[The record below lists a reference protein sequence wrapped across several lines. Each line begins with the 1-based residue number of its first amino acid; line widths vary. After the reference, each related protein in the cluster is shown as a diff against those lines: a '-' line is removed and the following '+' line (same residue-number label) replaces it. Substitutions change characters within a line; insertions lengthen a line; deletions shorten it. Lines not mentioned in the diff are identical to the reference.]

1 MKLRKKIIVIV
12 SVLALLAYLAIT
24 FLPIITGFVQA
35 AETKYELQ
43 QKLEQSQKSKDAA
56 EQKIKDLNS
65 EKATINEELEELN
78 SQIAEV
84 ENEVNE
90 MNAAIAENEAQIA
103 AQQEK
108 IDIYDDQFKE
118 RARTMYKHGSVSY
131 LDVLFGA
138 NSFSDLMYKIQI
150 VERII
155 GYDRDIIEQMYNA
168 KTILENQKAEKEL
181 NLQIL
186 ENKQSEY
193 NSKITLRNQ
202 KLEQINSDVE
212 EARAQADKEDAE
224 MAALRN
230 KIAQMSQNGQASS
243 TSSGPSVAS
252 YGSMQW
258 PSATSRYVTSQYGTR
273 FHPIQKR
280 YKTHTGIDI
289 GAASGTPVLAA
300 ESGTVIMAQWN
311 GGYGKCVVIDH
322 GGGITTLYGHNSS
335 LNVSVG
341 QKVSKGQQI
350 ALVGS
355 TGNSTGPHIHFEVLI
370 NGRHTDPNAY
380 VK

>member
-1 MKLRKKIIVIV
+1 MKRKRYVAIIAII
-12 SVLALLAYLAIT
+12 SLIAFLAIT
-24 FLPIITGFVQA
+24 LLPTISNIVYA
-35 AETKYELQ
+35 AGTRAQLEE
-43 QKLEQSQKSKDAA
+43 KLKQSQASKSAA
-56 EQKIKDLNS
+56 EQKVKDLNAQKS
-65 EKATINEELEELN
+65 SIKEELEALN

-90 MNAAIAENEAQIA
+90 MNAAIAENNAQIE

-108 IDIYDDQFKE
+108 IDIYDDEFKE

-138 NSFSDLMYKIQI
+138 NSFSDLMYKVKM

-155 GYDRDIIEQMYNA
+155 NYDRAIIQEMTDA
-168 KTILENQKAEKEL
+168 RTALEKQREEKEF

-193 NSKITLRNQ
+193 NSKIALRNE
-202 KLEQINSDVE
+202 KINQINSDVE
-212 EARAQADKEDAE
+212 AARAQADKEEAE
-224 MAALRN
+224 MASLRSQ
-230 KIAQMSQNGQASS
+230 IAKLGSS

-258 PSATSRYVTSQYGTR
+258 PSATSKYITSPYGTR

-300 ESGTVIMAQWN
+300 ESGKVIMAQWN

-335 LNVSVG
+335 LSVSVG
-341 QKVSKGQQI
+341 QKVTKGQQI

-370 NGRHTDPNAY
+370 NGKHTDPMAY
-380 VK
+380 VR

>member
-1 MKLRKKIIVIV
+1 MKRKRYVAII
-12 SVLALLAYLAIT
+12 ALISLIAFLAIT
-24 FLPIITGFVQA
+24 LLPTISNIVYA
-35 AETKYELQ
+35 AGTRAQLEE
-43 QKLEQSQKSKDAA
+43 KLKQSQASKSAA
-56 EQKIKDLNS
+56 EQKVKDLNAQKS
-65 EKATINEELEELN
+65 SIKEELEALN

-90 MNAAIAENEAQIA
+90 MNAAIAENNAQIE

-108 IDIYDDQFKE
+108 IDIYDDEFKE

-138 NSFSDLMYKIQI
+138 NSFSDLMYKVKM

-155 GYDRDIIEQMYNA
+155 NYDRAIIQEMTDA
-168 KTILENQKAEKEL
+168 RTALEKQREEKEF

-193 NSKITLRNQ
+193 NSKIALRNE
-202 KLEQINSDVE
+202 KINQINSDVE
-212 EARAQADKEDAE
+212 AARAQADKEEAE
-224 MAALRN
+224 MASLRSQ
-230 KIAQMSQNGQASS
+230 IAKLGSS

-258 PSATSRYVTSQYGTR
+258 PSATSKYITSPYGTR

-300 ESGTVIMAQWN
+300 ESGKVIMAQWN

-335 LNVSVG
+335 LSVSVG
-341 QKVSKGQQI
+341 QKVTKGQQI

-370 NGRHTDPNAY
+370 NGKHTDPMAY
-380 VK
+380 VR

>member
-1 MKLRKKIIVIV
+1 MKRKKYISVIAIISLI
-12 SVLALLAYLAIT
+12 AFLAIT
-24 FLPIITGFVQA
+24 VLPIVSSVVYG
-35 AETKYELQ
+35 ETRAQLEE
-43 QKLEQSQKSKDAA
+43 KLRESQKSKNEA
-56 EQKIKDLNS
+56 EKKVQSLSNEKKAIK
-65 EKATINEELEELN
+65 EELEILN
-78 SQIAEV
+78 AEIAEV
-84 ENEVNE
+84 EHDVNE
-90 MNAAIAENEAQIA
+90 MNSAIAENNAQIE

-108 IDIYDDQFKE
+108 IDIYDDEFKT

-138 NSFSDLMYKIQI
+138 NSFGDLMYKIKM

-155 GYDRDIIEQMYNA
+155 NYDRDIIKQMTDAKQVLVEQKEQKEYNLE
-168 KTILENQKAEKEL
+168 ILK
-181 NLQIL
+181 
-186 ENKQSEY
+186 NKQSEY
-193 NSKITLRNQ
+193 NSKIALRNR
-202 KLEQINSDVE
+202 KMEQINSDVE
-212 EARAQADKEDAE
+212 AARAQADKEEAE
-224 MAALRN
+224 MAALRSQ
-230 KIAQMSQNGQASS
+230 IAKLGSS

-258 PSATSRYVTSQYGTR
+258 PSTTSKYITSPYGTR

-289 GAASGTPVLAA
+289 GAASGTPVVAA
-300 ESGTVIMAQWN
+300 ESGKVIMAQWN

-335 LNVSVG
+335 INVSVG
-341 QKVSKGQQI
+341 QKVSRGQQI

-370 NGRHTDPNAY
+370 NGRHTDPMAY
-380 VK
+380 VR